1 MRKPMGW
8 PCGLVVNV
16 HEEDVL
22 AVQARDDPAHL
33 LDLGAVGPAL
43 RGMMASRIFA
53 SGKFFGNSRMSAPIP
68 SAISGPLALP
78 ASFVPILHDGRAR
91 RGSTWASECGGGA

>member
-22 AVQARDDPAHL
+22 AVQARDDPA
-33 LDLGAVGPAL
+33 PAL